1 MDDPVINRNMERF
14 NEPPDMDLSI
24 DNYFSKQEECQEIAE
39 DTDVKITD
47 KMMVQKL
54 TTHMGKTGLIGSD
67 TYKFKQQQQSAD
79 RTWKKANKWYRNAL
93 AKLKS
98 INEKADLQTAFTANN
113 VTLKTKAEEHVKVN
127 ISWKLGE
134 SFDALAM
141 VVTAKAE
148 NHDSQAGAI
157 ATLTATNATLVTTN
171 ATLTAEIKKLTAE
184 IVRLKAQAG
193 SSGAGTK

>member
-54 TTHMGKTGLIGSD
+54 TTHMGKTSLIGSD
-67 TYKFKQQQQSAD
+67 NYKFKQQQPANK
-79 RTWKKANKWYRNAL
+79 TWKKAKKWHRDAL

-98 INEKADLQTAFTANN
+98 INEEAGLQTAFTD
-113 VTLKTKAEEHVKVN
+113 N
-127 ISWKLGE
+127 IRR
-134 SFDALAM
+134 
-141 VVTAKAE
+141 VV
-148 NHDSQAGAI
+148 
-157 ATLTATNATLVTTN
+157 
-171 ATLTAEIKKLTAE
+171 
-184 IVRLKAQAG
+184 
-193 SSGAGTK
+193 